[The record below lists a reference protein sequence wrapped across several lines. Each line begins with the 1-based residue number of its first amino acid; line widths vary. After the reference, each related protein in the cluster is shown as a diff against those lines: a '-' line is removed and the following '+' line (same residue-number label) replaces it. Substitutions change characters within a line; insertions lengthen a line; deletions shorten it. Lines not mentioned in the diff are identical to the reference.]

1 MYLLVVKRGLRGKI
15 ELDRSK
21 ETKFHSNKE
30 KFCEKGSSVMPFK
43 SFQNFV
49 VVSDNTV
56 IYPGPGLRRS
66 PSCPRQRLRKIKL
79 SQ

>member
-1 MYLLVVKRGLRGKI
+1 
-15 ELDRSK
+15 
-21 ETKFHSNKE
+21 
-30 KFCEKGSSVMPFK
+30 MPFK
-43 SFQNFV
+43 NFQNFV

-66 PSCPRQRLRKIKL
+66 PSYPRQRLRKIKL